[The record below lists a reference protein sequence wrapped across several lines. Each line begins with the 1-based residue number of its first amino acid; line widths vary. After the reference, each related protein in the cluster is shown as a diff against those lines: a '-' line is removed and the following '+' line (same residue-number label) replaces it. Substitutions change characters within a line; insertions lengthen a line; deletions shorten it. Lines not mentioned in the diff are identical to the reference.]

1 MIKRNILDCMSLVG
15 SAPFYFKGEKI
26 YVSTGAVECDNI
38 DYNQIEMVTYTDRPS
53 RANLVVEDGDILF
66 AKMYGTK
73 KTLRINSIMA
83 EYLFST
89 GFCAVRANESVIISD
104 LLYHLLTS
112 EQFLIQK
119 DQNSSGATQK
129 AITNV
134 GLKKIMISV
143 PFLAEQ
149 RKIASVLDKVSN
161 LISKRCQQLDKLN
174 ELVKSRYFGQN
185 EVIA

>member
-73 KTLRINSIMA
+73 KTLRI
-83 EYLFST
+83 L
-89 GFCAVRANESVIISD
+89 CC
-104 LLYHLLTS
+104 
-112 EQFLIQK
+112 K
-119 DQNSSGATQK
+119 
-129 AITNV
+129 
-134 GLKKIMISV
+134 
-143 PFLAEQ
+143 
-149 RKIASVLDKVSN
+149 
-161 LISKRCQQLDKLN
+161 SKRICYNFRSFVSSINK
-174 ELVKSRYFGQN
+174 
-185 EVIA
+185 